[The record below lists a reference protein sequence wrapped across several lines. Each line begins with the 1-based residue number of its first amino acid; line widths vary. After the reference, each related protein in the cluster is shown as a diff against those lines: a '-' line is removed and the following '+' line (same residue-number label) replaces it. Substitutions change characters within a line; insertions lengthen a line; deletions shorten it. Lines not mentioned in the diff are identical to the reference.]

1 MEDEMGLAPLDGDF
15 YNFQNL
21 LTAEEREIVGRV
33 RRFFEEK
40 IAPRANDAWAAAEF
54 QFDLIPGFA
63 ELDIVKLA
71 HEGARSLLT
80 GWISMER
87 SRGDPSLATFFGG
100 RYGRARGTIRSFG

>member
-1 MEDEMGLAPLDGDF
+1 MGLAPLAGDF

-21 LTAEEREIVGRV
+21 LTAEEQEIVGRV

-63 ELDIVKLA
+63 E
-71 HEGARSLLT
+71 RQT
-80 GWISMER
+80 GS
-87 SRGDPSLATFFGG
+87 
-100 RYGRARGTIRSFG
+100 